1 MAGAPTETVRRVPL
15 FAELAQPELEQVARL
30 FKKRR
35 FAQGE
40 TITKEGSG
48 GAAFFLIESGT
59 AEVTVKGRPRPPLTA
74 GAHFGEVALID
85 GKERSATIVATSE
98 LVCYGLTYWDF
109 QPLVQANAAVG
120 WGLLQS
126 VAKMLRAAQDD
137 YEG

>member
-1 MAGAPTETVRRVPL
+1 MAGAPIELLQQVPL
-15 FAELAQPELEQVARL
+15 FSELDQGDLEQVARL

-35 FAQGE
+35 FTSGE
-40 TITKEGSG
+40 TVTKEGSG

-59 AEVTVKGRPRPPLTA
+59 ASITVHNKSRPGIGP

-85 GKERSATIVATSE
+85 GRERSATITATSD

-109 QPLVQANAAVG
+109 QPLVRANAAIA

-126 VAKMLRAAQDD
+126 LTKLLRTEQED
-137 YEG
+137 

>member
-1 MAGAPTETVRRVPL
+1 MAGAPIEVVKRVPL
-15 FAELAQPELEQVARL
+15 FAELADPELAQVARL
-30 FKKRR
+30 FKKRH
-35 FAQGE
+35 FADGE

-59 AEVTVKGRPRPPLTA
+59 AEVTVKGRARPPLGA

-85 GKERSATIVATSE
+85 GRERSATIVARSE

-109 QPLVQANAAVG
+109 QPLVQENGAIA

-137 YEG
+137 N